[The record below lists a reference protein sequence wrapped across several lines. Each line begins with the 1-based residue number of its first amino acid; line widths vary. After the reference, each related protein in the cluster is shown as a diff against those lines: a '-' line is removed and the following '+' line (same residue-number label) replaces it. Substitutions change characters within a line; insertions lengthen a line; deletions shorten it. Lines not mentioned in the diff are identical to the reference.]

1 MMKELNEA
9 GTNFV
14 ERKTSEY
21 RELRNGLKEIE
32 SFWRNVRGY
41 CESYDY
47 DALDDEVKGLMSQ
60 LGINFIDTRADD
72 VNGRGVTTFLFD
84 RAVILIIDR
93 QIRKKTPEGKSYVFV
108 QLEKINLGMYIPK
121 REA

>member
-9 GTNFV
+9 ATDFV

-32 SFWRNVRGY
+32 NFWRNVRGY

-108 QLEKINLGMYIPK
+108 QVEKINLGMYIPK
-121 REA
+121 SEA